1 MKLGKK
7 IGIAIQS
14 WLVLYALYFQYTT
27 PLHAQDYKSGLH
39 FLFAQIMDI
48 LGEYRLEQLFV
59 YCLIVV
65 MILWVKKSEYQWFTP
80 RKRLPLFF
88 SACLMIGGS
97 MAAAG
102 SLDGIL
108 QNPYVLLKAALAFFG
123 YTILLFYLL
132 TIMHGLYQKAGIS
145 RWKPRKRTALLGDR
159 GILPVWGLLLA
170 VWAPVILLSYPG
182 NLCYDGLGSI
192 SQGLG
197 DLPYTSHHP
206 LLYTLFLTALV
217 KLGQAVTGG
226 LNAGVFLSIL
236 LQALMLSAALSAT
249 IVRLAKR
256 QVSYCLRTVTLL
268 IYLFSPM
275 YSNMVSTVLKDIPF
289 MAAFLWYMLLL
300 EECVHIGFDELKP
313 KDLVKLCLV
322 SGLVGLLRKNGIYV
336 VALTGIIV
344 VLVWAKRLHAKK
356 ALLTFLIMTVLPLLL
371 CFVGNEIMVRSLNA
385 QKGSV
390 AEMLSVPFQQT
401 ARYLQL
407 YRSELSSEERQGIEA
422 VLGDVDKVA
431 MRYDPAS
438 ADAVKALFVQD
449 AQPSELFGYMKVW
462 LTGFFRHP
470 KVYVE
475 AFLIHVYG
483 WFDPAVVNSIRYEAV
498 SELFPRNGL
507 FPNANKVLV
516 FWYRGLSHIPFIEI
530 LENVGAY
537 TWCLFLL
544 AGFARKR
551 KDRRGILLVPLFISL
566 LICMASP
573 CFYLHPRYAY
583 PIMFTIP
590 FLLGTL
596 GTKAAERPEESM
608 EERV

>member
-14 WLVLYALYFQYTT
+14 WLILYALFFEYTS
-27 PLHAQDYKSGLH
+27 PLRLQDYKSKLH
-39 FLFAQIMDI
+39 FIFAQAMDI

-59 YCLIVV
+59 YVLIVV
-65 MILWVKKSEYQWFTP
+65 ALMAVSRSEYQWFTSG
-80 RKRLPLFF
+80 KKLPLFC
-88 SACLMIGGS
+88 SGCLMIGGS
-97 MAAAG
+97 MVAEG

-108 QNPYVLLKAALAFFG
+108 GTPFLLLKAVLAFLG
-123 YTILLFYLL
+123 YGVFLYYFFALLR
-132 TIMHGLYQKAGIS
+132 GLYQKAGS
-145 RWKPRKRTALLGDR
+145 SAWKPRKWTLLLGDR
-159 GILPVWGLLLA
+159 GIWPVWGLLLL
-170 VWAPVILLSYPG
+170 VWSPVILLSYPG

-197 DLPYTSHHP
+197 DLPYSSHHP
-206 LLYTLFLTALV
+206 LLYTLFLTACIR
-217 KLGQAVTGG
+217 LGQAVIGG
-226 LNAGVFLSIL
+226 PNAGVFLSIL
-236 LQALMLSAALSAT
+236 LQALMLSWALSAT
-249 IVRLAKR
+249 IVRLAR
-256 QVSYCLRTVTLL
+256 RETSYCLRTVTLL
-268 IYLFSPM
+268 FYLLSPM

-289 MAAFLWYMLLL
+289 MAGFIWYMLLL
-300 EECVHIGFDELKP
+300 EDCIHTGLSECKP
-313 KDLVKLCLV
+313 RQLVKLCLV

-336 VALTGIIV
+336 VVLTGVIIA
-344 VLVWAKRLHAKK
+344 LVWAKRLQAKK
-356 ALLTFLIMTVLPLLL
+356 TLYAVLLFAIAPLII
-371 CFVGNEIMVRSLNA
+371 CSAGNEIMVRSLHA
-385 QKGSV
+385 QKGSI

-407 YRSELSSEERQGIEA
+407 YGGELSAEERLGIET
-422 VLGDVDKVA
+422 VLGDVETVA
-431 MRYDPAS
+431 SKYDPAS
-438 ADAVKALFVQD
+438 ADPVKALYVQD
-449 AQPSELFGYMKVW
+449 TEPAELLGYVKAWM
-462 LTGFFRHP
+462 TGLCKHP

-507 FPNANKVLV
+507 FPDANKALV
-516 FWYRGLSHIPFIEI
+516 FWYRALSHIGFLEL

-544 AGFARKR
+544 ARVTAKK

-590 FLLGTL
+590 FLIGIL
-596 GTKAAERPEESM
+596 GTKDDEKPQESREEKA
-608 EERV
+608 